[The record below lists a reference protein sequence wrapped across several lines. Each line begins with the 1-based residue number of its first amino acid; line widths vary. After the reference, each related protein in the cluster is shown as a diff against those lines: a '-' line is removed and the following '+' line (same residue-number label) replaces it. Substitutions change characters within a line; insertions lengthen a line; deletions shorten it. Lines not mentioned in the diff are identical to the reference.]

1 MPPEDTPPNTRTA
14 ALPTE
19 SVGASQMEETP
30 AWPPLLPACPL
41 EQGTQ
46 AMAAAPPIGSPL
58 PNHVGIKVPP
68 LPSSQTPWGAGL
80 HLEEPRR
87 SAQRARFLPFLTV
100 LGAGGTLREQSGE
113 PCPDH
118 VRLMTKGTLHPNEI

>member
-1 MPPEDTPPNTRTA
+1 M
-14 ALPTE
+14 E
-19 SVGASQMEETP
+19 SVGASQMEKTP

-58 PNHVGIKVPP
+58 PTHAGIKVPP
-68 LPSSQTPWGAGL
+68 LPSSQTPREAGL
-80 HLEEPRR
+80 HLEEPGT
-87 SAQRARFLPFLTV
+87 STQRERFLTFLTV
-100 LGAGGTLREQSGE
+100 LRADGTLREQTGE

-118 VRLMTKGTLHPNEI
+118 VRLMTKCTLHPNEI